1 MRRLVAGLVAAVMLA
16 GSGPAMAQ
24 TASGT
29 EQGQELDSL
38 KLYFRTGSA
47 RVDADQEATLDQAAR
62 LFREGSPLVM
72 IVTGGADTVGEAY
85 GNLNLSLDRAQ
96 AVVDGLVNRG
106 VPAERLQILG
116 RGVSEL
122 AVETGAGVDNRE
134 NRVAEI
140 TWR

>member
-47 RVDADQEATLDQAAR
+47 RVDTDQEATLDQAAR

>member
-1 MRRLVAGLVAAVMLA
+1 MLA

-47 RVDADQEATLDQAAR
+47 RVDTDQEATLDQAAR